1 MKKSAFPLLV
11 VSALMLCGC
20 SSSGALIA
28 ITLGSDTE
36 NPLFSY
42 TLKQSC
48 NQIIFSHPN
57 LKQGSTY
64 SIYNGSSSSALIT
77 MSSTLTKVGSS
88 QGGPGGGG
96 GHGPR

>member
-96 GHGPR
+96 GHGPH